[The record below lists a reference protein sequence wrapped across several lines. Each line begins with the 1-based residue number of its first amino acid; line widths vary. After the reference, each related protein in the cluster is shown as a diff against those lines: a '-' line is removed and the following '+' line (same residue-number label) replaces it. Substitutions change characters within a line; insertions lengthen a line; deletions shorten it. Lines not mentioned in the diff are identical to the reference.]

1 MLCVMM
7 NPQERKRQE
16 REARRHRIQDAARPV
31 FFERGFARTSI
42 EDIAKQAQLSV
53 GAIYLYFKS
62 KEDLYL
68 SILERSLAGLGD
80 AIGAAHDPR
89 EAWACL
95 EAWRQAEPESARALA
110 MIGRP
115 ELRAT
120 LSAEVTDGLA
130 AALGRIRSGLVA
142 SVGHAVAARSY
153 RGCDPAAVGLAI
165 WSAFL
170 GAASIDAMA
179 ANVGGDAAPGQA
191 LFAVLDAGLR
201 QAQSVR
207 AAA

>member
-31 FFERGFARTSI
+31 FFERGFARASI

-68 SILERSLAGLGD
+68 SIIERSLRTLGD
-80 AIGAAHDPR
+80 DLAKAASPDA
-89 EAWACL
+89 AWQTLASWK
-95 EAWRQAEPESARALA
+95 AAEPESARGLALVS
-110 MIGRP
+110 RP
-115 ELRAT
+115 ELRTT
-120 LSAEVTDGLA
+120 LTQEVADGLA
-130 AALGRIRSGLVA
+130 VAIHQVRSALIAAVDR
-142 SVGHAVAARSY
+142 AVANRTY
-153 RGCDPAAVGLAI
+153 RACDSGAVGEAL
-165 WSAFL
+165 WTMFL
-170 GAASIDAMA
+170 GAAAVEA
-179 ANVGGDAAPGQA
+179 AAHNIGGSTASPSD
-191 LFAVLDAGLR
+191 LFAVIDASLR
-201 QAQSVR
+201 VASVR

>member
-1 MLCVMM
+1 MM

-16 REARRHRIQDAARPV
+16 RQARRHRIQDAARPV

-68 SILERSLAGLGD
+68 SILERSLGTLGD
-80 AIGAAHDPR
+80 AVSTTCDPR
-89 EAWACL
+89 EAWTCL
-95 EAWRQAEPESARALA
+95 ESWRAAEPESARALLMVA
-110 MIGRP
+110 RP

-130 AALGRIRSGLVA
+130 QSLGRIRRGLVE
-142 SVGHAVAARSY
+142 AVAQAIAARAY
-153 RGCDPAAVGLAI
+153 RSCDADAVGDALWAGFAGGL
-165 WSAFL
+165 SV
-170 GAASIDAMA
+170 DAMLG
-179 ANVGGDAAPGQA
+179 NVGGATSAGAAT
-191 LFAVLDAGLR
+191 FAVLDGNLR
-201 QAQSVR
+201 ATQSVR

>member
-1 MLCVMM
+1 MM

-31 FFERGFARTSI
+31 FFERGFARASI

-68 SILERSLAGLGD
+68 SILERSLRDLGGSLAGVRDPQAAWD
-80 AIGAAHDPR
+80 ALA
-89 EAWACL
+89 
-95 EAWRQAEPESARALA
+95 AWRQAEPESARALA
-110 MIGRP
+110 MVSRP

-120 LSAEVTDGLA
+120 LTQEVADGLA
-130 AALGRIRSGLVA
+130 VAIHQVRSSLIGAVT
-142 SVGHAVAARSY
+142 HAVSSRTYHACDAGAVGETLWATFLG
-153 RGCDPAAVGLAI
+153 GCAIDAAAV
-165 WSAFL
+165 
-170 GAASIDAMA
+170 
-179 ANVGGDAAPGQA
+179 NVGGSTPPAAD
-191 LFAVLDAGLR
+191 LFAVIDSTLR
-201 QAQSVR
+201 AAAVR